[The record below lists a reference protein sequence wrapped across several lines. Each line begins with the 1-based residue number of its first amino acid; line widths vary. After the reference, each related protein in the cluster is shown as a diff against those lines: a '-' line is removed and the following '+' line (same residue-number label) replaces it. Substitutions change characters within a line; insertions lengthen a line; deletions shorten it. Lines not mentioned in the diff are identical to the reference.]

1 MSKLYNHENHPHQPK
16 AVTVEDARELHK
28 SRGGLNAK
36 IAVLLTKG
44 VGTMWCAYIFAL
56 LSLVGLLGL
65 LGLLNP
71 FTFLL
76 CTWVS
81 QMFLQLVFLPI
92 LSVGQTVLGQHQE
105 LVTEETAKNT
115 RLLLHQILQL
125 VKHLNAQDEELLKQ
139 TNELNSN
146 TMLLKGVTVDLAHL
160 TNETEALGVRL
171 ESVHKTIQQLQKK
184 ASA

>member
-1 MSKLYNHENHPHQPK
+1 MSELYVHENHPHQPK
-16 AVTVEDARELHK
+16 SVTVEDVREAQK
-28 SRGGLNAK
+28 ARGGFNAK
-36 IAVLLTKG
+36 IAVLITKA
-44 VGTMWCAYIFAL
+44 VGNMWTAYIFTL

-92 LSVGQTVLGQHQE
+92 LSVGQNVLGQHQE

-115 RLLLHQILQL
+115 RALLHQIIQL
-125 VKHLNAQDEELLKQ
+125 AKHLSAQDDELLKQ
-139 TNELNSN
+139 TTDLNKL
-146 TMLLKGVTVDLAHL
+146 MQTV
-160 TNETEALGVRL
+160 EALDTRL
-171 ESVHKTIQQLQKK
+171 TSIAKTLATLQKK
-184 ASA
+184 ASGV